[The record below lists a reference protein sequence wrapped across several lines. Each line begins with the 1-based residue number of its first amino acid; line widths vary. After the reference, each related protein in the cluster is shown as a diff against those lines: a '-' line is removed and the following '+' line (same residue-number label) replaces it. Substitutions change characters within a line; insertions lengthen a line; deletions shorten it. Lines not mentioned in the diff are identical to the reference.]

1 MMVTK
6 VITITLLAA
15 FHLTESS
22 GLNYGSYKNLAET
35 ERGNNL
41 EEIDVNIPWTPTL
54 FDNRHAKRFFWSKP
68 TKDSK
73 NRYKINIQVVESCH
87 PFLLRRYGMWIT
99 AINKEPANRVRRD
112 RSTEFNNK
120 INCQAQVE
128 DPIPCLNSRT
138 DERTL
143 WLLELLTEP
152 KTHKP
157 NSFDCGWL

>member
-15 FHLTESS
+15 LHLTEGS

-112 RSTEFNNK
+112 RTTEFINK
-120 INCQAQVE
+120 INRQAQVE
-128 DPIPCLNSRT
+128 RPNPCNPSNYMG
-138 DERTL
+138 
-143 WLLELLTEP
+143 
-152 KTHKP
+152 HH
-157 NSFDCGWL
+157 N